1 MDISAAVAAASSHFG
16 LTAVQSLATGGQ
28 KTVCTA
34 TRAGQDVVLK
44 IVLLSA
50 STDPNVLERCQRE
63 VAVLQTTS
71 SAHLVK
77 ILTPMELLGTGPDAA
92 VWLEE
97 YLDGSDMRSITG
109 GRWSWGETATFLEDV
124 GTGLSAMHHRNYIH
138 RDLSHGNVRR
148 LASGSWKV
156 MDPGLAKHLN
166 RTSITGL
173 FQPGTPGF
181 LSPEHVLAGGRI
193 TPSSDVFCLGNLAYL
208 GLTGSLAV
216 PFAGDLNDYVRRLLR
231 MSAVNVAVSRPDIP
245 AQGAAIINRCLL
257 RQPARRFLDAEEVVT
272 AVQAMTAGGTP

>member
-1 MDISAAVAAASSHFG
+1 MDIPAAVAAATSHFG
-16 LTAVQSLATGGQ
+16 LVAVHPLTTGGQ

-34 TRAGQDVVLK
+34 SWAGADVVLK
-44 IVLLSA
+44 IVLLSTSA
-50 STDPNVLERCQRE
+50 DPNVLERCQRE

-71 SAHLVK
+71 SAHLVQ
-77 ILTPMELLGTGPDAA
+77 ILTPMELLGPGPDAA

-97 YLDGSDMRSITG
+97 YLDGTDMRSMTG
-109 GRWSWGETATFLEDV
+109 GTWTWAEAAQFLVDV
-124 GTGLSAMHHRNYIH
+124 GSGLTAMHTQNYIH

-148 LASGSWKV
+148 LSSGSWKV

-181 LSPEHVLAGGRI
+181 LSPEHVLTGARI
-193 TPSSDVFCLGNLAYL
+193 TTSSDVFCLGNLAYL

-216 PFAGDLNDYVRRLLR
+216 AYSGDLNEYVQRLSR
-231 MSAVNVAVSRPDIP
+231 MSAVNVAVARPDIP

-272 AVQAMTAGGTP
+272 AVQSMAGGSP